1 MPKTTQLS
9 VTDCRLTFFS
19 AIFSLSHSENLT
31 RPSLSQVAPML
42 QMRAKE
48 NQGSISSLRRASC
61 SSVIGFSPWKKMSG
75 TLRHQQSLVVITF
88 HEWEIT
94 NNFEWMS
101 ACIDKVSSILQLSL
115 WKQKGLTLSPSRL
128 HPDTFCFENM
138 NTQKNSSQWK
148 MVSYVAC
155 RRSSPFSISLQV
167 STPYLQKA
175 SYMCLI
181 WAWWGPYS
189 WQLSNRRQ
197 SVSSVR
203 TRSSTLTLSAVWFK
217 IEDQ

>member
-101 ACIDKVSSILQLSL
+101 VCIDKVSSILQLTLETEESDTEPVFSVISRYILL
-115 WKQKGLTLSPSRL
+115 WKHEYWEEQLTMTDGFLRSMLSFLS
-128 HPDTFCFENM
+128 
-138 NTQKNSSQWK
+138 
-148 MVSYVAC
+148 
-155 RRSSPFSISLQV
+155 FSHQF
-167 STPYLQKA
+167 T
-175 SYMCLI
+175 
-181 WAWWGPYS
+181 G
-189 WQLSNRRQ
+189 
-197 SVSSVR
+197 
-203 TRSSTLTLSAVWFK
+203 
-217 IEDQ
+217 